1 MCAAVVSVMQLG
13 YCLQLVMRSWVHEQQ
28 KTGNRVIIQYLPVE
42 LGDEVAGPPGSDGWC
57 QVADE
62 CPGAIS

>member
-1 MCAAVVSVMQLG
+1 MSSKK
-13 YCLQLVMRSWVHEQQ
+13 LVLVW
-28 KTGNRVIIQYLPVE
+28 NRVIIQYLPVE
-42 LGDEVAGPPGSDGWC
+42 LGDEVAGPPGNDGWC